1 MRIPEHLFDEIKY
14 KERHRLA
21 VKKQLKP
28 KAFSEVFSTVFLWTA
43 SRTGFVHIDDIWLD
57 HIEPQILVR
66 IHSSHHPALNSPR
79 AVPPLQAHF
88 KKWSFPDHGDLKGA
102 NRCVKDILRR
112 RHTTGRRT
120 SGQAMYKGLKVYAV
134 DLCEEAKKLVN
145 LGLHLNID
153 TEGEAKFS
161 EEALK
166 IKAEELDKKRKLEE
180 EEPAEDDDSDADD
193 DIPLTERAAAKK
205 ATETVRL
212 ACP

>member
-88 KKWSFPDHGDLKGA
+88 KTWSFPKHGLTRGEDRDLKA
-102 NRCVKDILRR
+102 ILKR
-112 RHTTGRRT
+112 RHTSGRRT
-120 SGQAMYKGLKVYAV
+120 SGKKMYKRFSVAEA
-134 DLCEEAKKLVN
+134 DLSDEAKRLVN
-145 LGLHLNID
+145 RGLHLNID